1 VTGDPVEVADVES
14 GAHDLTFNVQGDTI
28 AYARAND
35 SSADESG
42 VWLVATTGGEKR
54 LALQNGDVDVD
65 GATLTLDFSA
75 PQFAP
80 NINALLVRGQSGERI
95 EYGVLDPA
103 AGALVIVGQY
113 DGMSWLADGRL
124 LGYRSVVEGGALIAE
139 LNVID
144 PAIQP
149 VEPVAILRAGDSMIL
164 TAKEVASGQVMV
176 VFSDA
181 NFSGPARLRLAQVA
195 VNQGEP
201 DDIADIGFMD
211 DPQISADGAFVA
223 GILQASGRLLL
234 FSPDDGLQMLTSP
247 TNISDFLWATF
258 R

>member
-1 VTGDPVEVADVES
+1 
-14 GAHDLTFNVQGDTI
+14 
-28 AYARAND
+28 
-35 SSADESG
+35 
-42 VWLVATTGGEKR
+42 
-54 LALQNGDVDVD
+54 
-65 GATLTLDFSA
+65 
-75 PQFAP
+75 
-80 NINALLVRGQSGERI
+80 
-95 EYGVLDPA
+95 
-103 AGALVIVGQY
+103 
-113 DGMSWLADGRL
+113 
-124 LGYRSVVEGGALIAE
+124 
-139 LNVID
+139 
-144 PAIQP
+144 
-149 VEPVAILRAGDSMIL
+149 MIL